1 MFKYSAAVI
10 ALATGASAF
19 APALTG
25 ARFSTHLNFE
35 YGKYDEQLWDHA
47 AKKDVYATWDPNA
60 PRSTTNFNPFETFQG
75 NSPDASGIYPGE
87 NRYKDPIRGDVNFTQ
102 MMEEKADMEDIGN
115 NPKPGAA
122 PGCPGCKPGGT
133 MPGGGAAG
141 AAPAAAP
148 AAAAPAPVAAAPA
161 PAAPAPAA
169 APPADGSFA
178 YGKYDDQ
185 LWDHTAK
192 QDVYS
197 TWDPNSPR
205 TTSNFNPFETFDGNS
220 PDASGI
226 YPGENRYKDPIRG
239 DVNFAQMMEEK
250 ADLEDMKANPKPG
263 EAPGCPG
270 CKN

>member
-1 MFKYSAAVI
+1 MQFKYSAVVL

-19 APALTG
+19 APALNG
-25 ARFSTHLNFE
+25 ARVSTHLNFE
-35 YGKYDEQLWDHA
+35 YGKYDDKLWDHS
-47 AKKDVYATWDPNA
+47 AKKDVYAAWDPNT
-60 PRSTTNFNPFETFQG
+60 PRSTNNFNPFETFEG

-87 NRYKDPIRGDVNFTQ
+87 NRYKDPQRGDVNFQQ
-102 MMEEKADMEDIGN
+102 MMDEKAELESIGA

-122 PGCPGCKPGGT
+122 AGCPGSKPGGT

-161 PAAPAPAA
+161 PAAAA
-169 APPADGSFA
+169 PADGSFV

-185 LWDHTAK
+185 LWDHAAK
-192 QDVYS
+192 QDVYAA
-197 TWDPNSPR
+197 WDPNSPR
-205 TTSNFNPFETFDGNS
+205 STNNFNSFETFEGNS

-239 DVNFAQMMEEK
+239 DVSFQSMMEEK
-250 ADLEDMKANPKPG
+250 ADIEAMQAAPKAG
-263 EAPGCPG
+263 AAPGCPG